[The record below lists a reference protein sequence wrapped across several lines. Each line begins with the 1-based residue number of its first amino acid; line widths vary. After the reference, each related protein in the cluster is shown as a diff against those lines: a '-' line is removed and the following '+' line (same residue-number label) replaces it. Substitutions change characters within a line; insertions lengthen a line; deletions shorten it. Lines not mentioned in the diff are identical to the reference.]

1 ELIRNLARKLDK
13 PVIIDGDGITAIS
26 KDLDSIRGRRNPTV
40 LTPHPGEMARMTG
53 RKVDEVQNNIE
64 LLRKTCEDL
73 NAYIVLKGA
82 HSLIG
87 YPDGR
92 VYINMSGNSGMATAG
107 SGDVLTGT
115 IAALYC
121 LGLNIGDAVRTGVF
135 IHGLAGDIAA
145 EKMGE
150 DGMTSVDIMNC
161 LPDAMRMLRTDL
173 NIMRRYM
180 PEVI

>member
-1 ELIRNLARKLDK
+1 
-13 PVIIDGDGITAIS
+13 
-26 KDLDSIRGRRNPTV
+26 
-40 LTPHPGEMARMTG
+40 
-53 RKVDEVQNNIE
+53 
-64 LLRKTCEDL
+64 
-73 NAYIVLKGA
+73 
-82 HSLIG
+82 
-87 YPDGR
+87 
-92 VYINMSGNSGMATAG
+92 ATAG

-145 EKMGE
+145 ERMGE